1 MPHEPQLDRAAC
13 KADLTRRLAR
23 IEGQVRGIARMVG
36 EDRPSVEVLN
46 QLAAVHQGLREVT
59 RELLAHHMQTS
70 VRSAVASEDVEQR
83 VEVVVEE
90 LAALVFKYSR

>member
-1 MPHEPQLDRAAC
+1 LTDEPPLDRAAC
-13 KADLTRRLAR
+13 NAELTRRLAR

-36 EDRPSVEVLN
+36 EERSSVEVLN

-59 RELLAHHMQTS
+59 RELLAHHMHAS
-70 VRSAVASEDVEQR
+70 VRRAFAADDFEQQVR
-83 VEVVVEE
+83 VVEE